1 KWSFQAE
8 FKDFFVVMFSPEQ
21 LTLAAREPYY
31 RSIWQVIRRMK
42 QDRQNSE
49 SIMTDEVAAAEP
61 PKDLIDK
68 SQSVSTIPKMS
79 ADESGDK
86 KTKGKSKAK
95 NIKTVTT
102 VDKQS
107 SSKSEDANKDSKPS
121 IAEKS
126 DDSDVISKKKRA
138 PRKKASKKP
147 NESVSEE
154 KVSQSTGIDD
164 PATEGEDKKSHKAS
178 KRRERAKKKSSQTTS
193 SSTSKSLSAEGLALL
208 QDISAKA
215 EARRSKSGIRT
226 GNISMTELMGDGCL
240 PADLQRLRLA
250 NVSPESL
257 LKTAFAN
264 MPQVPGFSS
273 LTHRPDPGPFSN
285 SFRPELFKTTMEAY
299 ATAASLNCSD
309 NESGFGGRTVSPR
322 SGRYSP
328 DQILPWVS
336 FAPMYPIDP
345 SRGRANSSSS
355 TIFKAPISVR
365 MSYNTGPPSNGPG
378 FPRPLFNNP
387 GNNYQRG
394 SMSPHQSFGQG
405 QARLSLSST
414 SHSNSNQKARKPFFM
429 PYLSHDAVARGLS
442 SGELI
447 KGSLRVN
454 QRNYEESY
462 VDNPDGD
469 DQADLL
475 ILGVHDRNRAL
486 QSDIVVIRIKSRE
499 NWVVRDGLYN
509 AWRQGKLTMS
519 KDDDGKPMTI
529 PPIPPAEQPA
539 HIEMLNGLVH
549 AGDVSV
555 SELTK
560 AVPQSD
566 EKVYDRKAMLLIA
579 AQNQKELD
587 CAAIEGE
594 HSCDDIQKEME
605 GLGIAKSPE
614 AVKPP
619 VARSPPAQRKN
630 RSQQSGQNRRSN
642 VKLLHEMPDED
653 WGMPDICLQKTA
665 EVVFI
670 AEQKNCRAAMG
681 QLKMMA
687 DGNRNW
693 ALFSPTDSR
702 MPRMLIPSDQLP
714 MGFFERPQ
722 DYQRFIFVA
731 RMEDWQATNQF
742 ARGKLERTL
751 GEAGDIEVETEGLL
765 IENSVDTREF
775 SHAALACLPISESS
789 QWEIDEKE
797 FKYRRDLRETTIFT
811 IDPMTARD
819 LDDALS
825 IDACDDIDGKGTP
838 GWEMGVHIA
847 DVAHFVMEGNELDK
861 WAAHRATS
869 VYLVQ
874 KVIPMLPRILCEELC
889 SLNPGVERLA
899 FSVIWKMD
907 REGNV
912 KDEWFGRTII
922 KSCVKLSY
930 EHAQDMI
937 DHPDKE
943 FTTEELPQITN
954 GRSPVDVKTKVLAL
968 HEVAMHLRNRRE
980 SSGSL
985 RLDQPKLKFALDDD
999 TKLPFGVTIYERKD
1013 SNSLVEEFMLLANM
1027 AVAKR
1032 IEESFPTISVLRC
1045 HPPPKQKV
1053 MREVLELCEK
1063 IGFPL
1068 DASSSGLLSSSL
1080 RKFEGNLAVQT
1091 AVNQVLSSFM
1101 MKPMQL
1107 ARYFCTGT
1115 VKSKEA
1121 YHHYALN
1128 VPFYTHFTSPIRR
1141 YADVMV
1147 HRLLAAAC
1155 GYAPAPSLPP
1165 NEIQK
1170 QAEHCN
1176 YRKNTAKAV
1185 SDKSSETFFGLFV
1198 KQAGPLVEKA
1208 VVINVLD
1215 QSFDVLVLKYGVVT
1229 RIYVDRLDMAREPE
1243 FVETPCPSL
1252 TLHWSPSC
1260 GKPGSG
1266 VEQKI
1271 QICSVV
1277 DVVLSALPQPTKYM
1291 TVVKMCPTSETKTL
1305 HDLVEI
1311 L

>member
-1 KWSFQAE
+1 FQ
-8 FKDFFVVMFSPEQ
+8 
-21 LTLAAREPYY
+21 
-31 RSIWQVIRRMK
+31 I
-42 QDRQNSE
+42 SE
-49 SIMTDEVAAAEP
+49 STTSDEMVETDP
-61 PKDLIDK
+61 PKEGNVPTDGALSGSSAPK
-68 SQSVSTIPKMS
+68 LSQKG
-79 ADESGDK
+79 DGDK
-86 KTKGKSKAK
+86 KIKVKAK
-95 NIKTVTT
+95 TPKVATSVEN
-102 VDKQS
+102 QS
-107 SSKSEDANKDSKPS
+107 SSKDEAKVSTTEKIVESDASMKT
-121 IAEKS
+121 
-126 DDSDVISKKKRA
+126 KKRV
-138 PRKKASKKP
+138 PRKKAPKPETKK
-147 NESVSEE
+147 SEE
-154 KVSQSTGIDD
+154 STSDEKRECETKEETKD
-164 PATEGEDKKSHKAS
+164 GEEKKSNKAS
-178 KRRERAKKKSSQTTS
+178 KRRERAKKKASQTSTTS
-193 SSTSKSLSAEGLALL
+193 SASKSLSAEGLAML

-215 EARRSKSGIRT
+215 EARRSKSGVRT
-226 GNISMTELMGDGCL
+226 GKISMTELMGDGIL
-240 PADLQRLRLA
+240 PADLQRLRLS
-250 NVSPESL
+250 NVTPESL
-257 LKTAFAN
+257 LQSAFAG
-264 MPQVPGFSS
+264 MPQVPGFPS
-273 LTHRPDPGPFSN
+273 LTHRPDPGPFS
-285 SFRPELFKTTMEAY
+285 SAFRPELFKTTMEAY
-299 ATAASLNCSD
+299 ATAATLNCAESD
-309 NESGFGGRTVSPR
+309 SGFGQSISAR
-322 SGRYSP
+322 SGRFSP

-336 FAPMYPIDP
+336 FAPMYPIDS

-355 TIFKAPISVR
+355 NVYK
-365 MSYNTGPPSNGPG
+365 GPPNNGPGGFRSPGGPG
-378 FPRPLFNNP
+378 FPRPQFNS
-387 GNNYQRG
+387 GNSYQRG
-394 SMSPHQSFGQG
+394 SMSPHQTFNYQG
-405 QARLSLSST
+405 QARPSLSST
-414 SHSNSNQKARKPFFM
+414 SHSNANQKTRKPFFM
-429 PYLSHDAVARGLS
+429 PYLSPDAVARGLTAN
-442 SGELI
+442 ELI

-469 DQADLL
+469 DQSDLL

-486 QSDIVVIRIKSRE
+486 QSDVVVVRIKSRE
-499 NWVVRDGLYN
+499 NWVVREGLYN
-509 AWRQGKLTMS
+509 AWRQGKLKMA

-529 PPIPPAEQPA
+529 PPIPPVEQPA
-539 HIEMLNGLVH
+539 HLEMLNGLVH
-549 AGDVSV
+549 TGDVSP
-555 SELTK
+555 SDLSK
-560 AVPQSD
+560 AVPHCD
-566 EKVYDRKAMLLIA
+566 EKVYGRKAMLLIA
-579 AQNQKELD
+579 AQSQETAT
-587 CAAIEGE
+587 CASIEGE
-594 HSCDDIQKEME
+594 HSCDGLQKQME
-605 GLGIAKSPE
+605 DLGITKSPE
-614 AVKPP
+614 TAP
-619 VARSPPAQRKN
+619 VPVVRSPPAQRKN
-630 RSQQSGQNRRSN
+630 RTQQSGQNRRN
-642 VKLLHEMPDED
+642 NIKLLHEMPDED

-681 QLKMMA
+681 QLKVMA

-702 MPRMLIPSDQLP
+702 MPRMLIPHDQLP
-714 MGFFERPQ
+714 IGFFERPH

-731 RMEDWQATNQF
+731 RMEDWQATAQF

-751 GEAGDIEVETEGLL
+751 GEAGDIEAETEGLL

-775 SHAALACLPISESS
+775 SHAALNCLPISESS
-789 QWEIDEKE
+789 QWKIDDKE

-869 VYLVQ
+869 VYLVH
-874 KVIPMLPRILCEELC
+874 KVVPMLPRILCEELC

-922 KSCVKLSY
+922 RSCVKLSY
-930 EHAQDMI
+930 EHAQDII
-937 DHPDKE
+937 DHPEKE
-943 FTTEELPQITN
+943 FSTEELPEITN
-954 GRSPVDVKTKVLAL
+954 GRTPVDVKAKVLTL
-968 HEVAMHLRNRRE
+968 HEVAMHLRTRRE
-980 SSGSL
+980 ANGSL

-999 TKLPFGVTIYERKD
+999 TKLPYGVTIYERKD

-1027 AVAKR
+1027 SVAKR
-1032 IEESFPTISVLRC
+1032 IEESFPAISVLRC

-1053 MREVLELCEK
+1053 MREVLEMCEK

-1068 DASSSGLLSSSL
+1068 DASTSGLLSSCL
-1080 RKFEGNLAVQT
+1080 RKFEGNAAVQT

-1155 GYAPAPSLPP
+1155 GYAPPPSLTPT
-1165 NEIQK
+1165 EIQK
-1170 QAEHCN
+1170 NAEHCN
-1176 YRKNTAKAV
+1176 YRKNMAKTV
-1185 SDKSSETFFGLFV
+1185 SDKSAETFFGLFV

-1215 QSFDVLVLKYGVVT
+1215 QSFDVLVLKYGITT
-1229 RIYVDRLDMAREPE
+1229 RVYVNRLDMARDPV

-1252 TLHWSPSC
+1252 TLFWNPSC
-1260 GKPGSG
+1260 GKPGAG

-1271 QICSVV
+1271 QMCTVV
-1277 DVVLSALPQPTKYM
+1277 DVVLSALPEPTKYM
-1291 TVVKMCPTSETKTL
+1291 AVVKMAPTSETKTL
-1305 HDLVEI
+1305 HDLVDI

>member
-1 KWSFQAE
+1 
-8 FKDFFVVMFSPEQ
+8 
-21 LTLAAREPYY
+21 
-31 RSIWQVIRRMK
+31 
-42 QDRQNSE
+42 
-49 SIMTDEVAAAEP
+49 MTDEVVVAEP
-61 PKDLIDK
+61 PKEKKDK
-68 SQSVSTIPKMS
+68 THPGPPAPKIF
-79 ADESGDK
+79 ADEVADK
-86 KTKGKSKAK
+86 KVKGRVKAK
-95 NIKTVTT
+95 AVKTVATA
-102 VDKQS
+102 DEQS
-107 SSKSEDANKDSKPS
+107 SSKSEGTNKDSKPS
-121 IAEKS
+121 TAEKS
-126 DDSDVISKKKRA
+126 DDSDVISKKKKRV
-138 PRKKASKKP
+138 PRKKNSKNP
-147 NESVSEE
+147 EGSVSEE
-154 KVSQSTGIDD
+154 KSAESGKVNGSVKD
-164 PATEGEDKKSHKAS
+164 GEDKKINKAS
-178 KRRERAKKKSSQTTS
+178 KRRERAKKKASQTMS

-215 EARRSKSGIRT
+215 EARRNKNGIKT
-226 GNISMTELMGDGCL
+226 GKISMTELMGDGCI
-240 PADLQRLRLA
+240 PADLQRLRLT

-264 MPQVPGFSS
+264 MPQVPGFPS

-299 ATAASLNCSD
+299 ATAATLNCSEND
-309 NESGFGGRTVSPR
+309 GGFGREIPSR

-336 FAPMYPIDP
+336 FAPMYPIDQ

-355 TIFKAPISVR
+355 TIFK
-365 MSYNTGPPSNGPG
+365 GPTNNGPG
-378 FPRPLFNNP
+378 GFRSPTGPGFSRPPFNPN
-387 GNNYQRG
+387 NNYQRG
-394 SMSPHQSFGQG
+394 SMSPHQSFIHQG
-405 QARLSLSST
+405 QSRPSFSST
-414 SHSNSNQKARKPFFM
+414 SHSNSNQKTRKPFFM

-442 SGELI
+442 AGELI

-462 VDNPDGD
+462 VDNPEGD

-486 QSDIVVIRIKSRE
+486 QSDVVVVRIKSRE

-509 AWRQGKLTMS
+509 AWRQGKLKMS
-519 KDDDGKPMTI
+519 KDDDGKPMSI
-529 PPIPPAEQPA
+529 PPIPPTEQPA
-539 HIEMLNGLVH
+539 HLEMLNGLVH
-549 AGDVSV
+549 AGDVSA
-555 SELTK
+555 SELSKT
-560 AVPQSD
+560 VPQCD

-579 AQNQKELD
+579 AQNEESVA
-587 CAAIEGE
+587 CASIEGE
-594 HSCDDIQKEME
+594 HSCDDLKKEME
-605 GLGIAKSPE
+605 GLGISKLPEVAK
-614 AVKPP
+614 AP
-619 VARSPPAQRKN
+619 VARSPQAQRKN
-630 RSQQSGQNRRSN
+630 RSQQSGQNRRN
-642 VKLLHEMPDED
+642 NIKLLNEMPDED

-665 EVVFI
+665 EVVYI

-681 QLKMMA
+681 QLKVMA

-702 MPRMLIPSDQLP
+702 MPRMLIPCDQLP
-714 MGFFERPQ
+714 IGFFERPH

-731 RMEDWQATNQF
+731 RMEDWQATAQF

-751 GEAGDIEVETEGLL
+751 GEAGDIDAETEGLL
-765 IENSVDTREF
+765 IENSIDTREF
-775 SHAALACLPISESS
+775 SHAVLSCLPISESS
-789 QWEIDEKE
+789 QWQIDEKE

-825 IDACDDIDGKGTP
+825 IDPCDDIDGKGTP
-838 GWEMGVHIA
+838 GWEIGVHIA
-847 DVAHFVMEGNELDK
+847 DVAHFVMEGNELDS
-861 WAAHRATS
+861 WASHRATS
-869 VYLVQ
+869 VYLVH
-874 KVIPMLPRILCEELC
+874 KVVPMLPRILCEELC
-889 SLNPGVERLA
+889 SLNPGVDRLS

-937 DHPDKE
+937 EQPDKD
-943 FTTEELPQITN
+943 FTADELPKITN
-954 GRSPVDVKTKVLAL
+954 GRLPADVKSKVLSL
-968 HEVAMHLRNRRE
+968 HEVATHLRKRRE
-980 SSGSL
+980 ANGSL

-1027 AVAKR
+1027 SVAKR
-1032 IEESFPTISVLRC
+1032 IEDSFPTISVLRN
-1045 HPPPKQKV
+1045 HPPPKEKV

-1080 RKFEGNLAVQT
+1080 RKFEGNQIVQT

-1107 ARYFCTGT
+1107 AKYFCTGT
-1115 VKSKEA
+1115 VKSKDA

-1141 YADVMV
+1141 YPDVMV

-1155 GYAPAPSLPP
+1155 GYAPAPTLSP
-1165 NEIQK
+1165 NEIQ
-1170 QAEHCN
+1170 AIADHCN
-1176 YRKNTAKAV
+1176 FKKTTAKTV

-1229 RIYVDRLDMAREPE
+1229 RVYVNRLDMARDPQ
-1243 FVETPCPSL
+1243 FVETPSPSL
-1252 TLHWSPSC
+1252 TLFWNPSC
-1260 GKPGSG
+1260 GKPGAG
-1266 VEQKI
+1266 IEQRI
-1271 QICSVV
+1271 QICSIV
-1277 DVVLSALPQPTKYM
+1277 DVVLSALPEPTKYM
-1291 TVVKMCPTSETKTL
+1291 TVVKMCPANEAKTL
-1305 HDLVEI
+1305 HDLTEI